1 MRVLHLYSDYRWT
14 GPAEPVVNQVL
25 ALRSRGVDVLFA
37 CRADPLKR
45 PRQITTM
52 AGPRGVEPITTFHL
66 NRYGNPLHQLHDY
79 RRLPRFLDEQQIDI
93 LHTHLSHDHILGG
106 LAARQARR
114 PITVVR
120 TNHKGVPLK
129 VSTPGQ
135 WLLRRITDGYVGF
148 NPQAAQVDLAM
159 LRLDESRMATIQ
171 PALDLDRFDP
181 TVVRK
186 DIRAELGLG
195 PQHIL
200 AGVVARVQGHRR
212 WQALL
217 DAMAIVKR
225 REPNLRLLI
234 IGRGSSLDEVARQPA
249 KRMGLD
255 DGVIFTGYRKE
266 DYVDYVQG
274 LDFKVFL
281 MPGSD
286 GTCRAA
292 REAMAL
298 GKPVLASNR
307 GMLPLIVPHEVCGLV
322 IDDTPENLADAMV
335 RLAQDP
341 ALRQR
346 LGSAARQHAL
356 DHFLLERQAQIV
368 HELYQSLL
376 AQTSPRQ
383 VDSHAVAT

>member
-14 GPAEPVVNQVL
+14 GPAEPVVNLVL
-25 ALRSRGVDVLFA
+25 ALRGRGVDVQYA
-37 CRADPLKR
+37 CRADPLNR

-52 AGPRGVEPITTFHL
+52 AGPRGVEPITRFHL
-66 NRYGNPLHQLHDY
+66 NRYGNPLHQLHDW
-79 RRLPRFLDEQQIDI
+79 RSLPRFLDEQQIDI

-106 LAARQARR
+106 LAARRARR
-114 PITVVR
+114 PILVVR
-120 TNHKGVPLK
+120 TNHKGVALR
-129 VSTPGQ
+129 VVAMGR
-135 WLLRRITDGYVGF
+135 WLLRRITDGYIGF
-148 NPQAAQVDLAM
+148 NPPASEVDRVM
-159 LRLDESRMATIQ
+159 LRLQPCQVANIQ

-181 TVVRK
+181 TVARK

-249 KRMGLD
+249 QRMGLD
-255 DGVIFTGYRKE
+255 DVVVFTGYRKE

-298 GKPVLASNR
+298 GKPVLAANR

-335 RLAQDP
+335 RLAQDT

-346 LGSAARQHAL
+346 LGAAARQHAL

-368 HELYQSLL
+368 HELYQTLM
-376 AQTSPRQ
+376 AQASSRG
-383 VDSHAVAT
+383 VNAHAAAT